1 MVGKLGLGITDVNIV
16 NMDTAQAYQ
25 ALQAKQ
31 CDAVSLNV
39 PTFFD
44 AENDG
49 MVQVG
54 NLADLGTLL
63 CRYGSCKPQG
73 SGRTNRNWFK
83 NTSTAS
89 PKLVQH

>member
-1 MVGKLGLGITDVNIV
+1 MCIRDRHFTALKWLEKLGLGITDVNIV

-54 NLADLGTLL
+54 NLAAVSYTHLG
-63 CRYGSCKPQG
+63 
-73 SGRTNRNWFK
+73 
-83 NTSTAS
+83 
-89 PKLVQH
+89 